1 MDQQCQFAEFAVRIR
16 PPPRGR
22 GAGSGR
28 GVNSP
33 TEIITYYL
41 VSDKAACT
49 FLVGPGIFVAILTH
63 ERGTVVGT

>member
-22 GAGSGR
+22 EVNSR

-49 FLVGPGIFVAILTH
+49 FLVGPGSFVAILTH
-63 ERGTVVGT
+63 ERGTAVGT

>member
-1 MDQQCQFAEFAVRIR
+1 MDQQCQFGFVPLRAAA
-16 PPPRGR
+16 

-49 FLVGPGIFVAILTH
+49 FLVGPGIFVAILPH
-63 ERGTVVGT
+63 ERGTAVGT

>member
-22 GAGSGR
+22 EVNSR

-49 FLVGPGIFVAILTH
+49 FLVGPGIFVAILVT
-63 ERGTVVGT
+63 TS